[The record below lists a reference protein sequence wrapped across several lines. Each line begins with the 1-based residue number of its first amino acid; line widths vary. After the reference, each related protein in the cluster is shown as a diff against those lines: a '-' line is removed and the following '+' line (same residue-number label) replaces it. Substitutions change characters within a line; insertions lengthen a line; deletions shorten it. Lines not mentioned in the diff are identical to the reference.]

1 MNISFMDIGTHC
13 WTMKDDCAVE
23 CVVVAVRLEMFFGS
37 EREHGFGDVQLL
49 SDKTTIESGIIYTLE
64 KGNHNGDYFKRNFD
78 RVFMSKQE
86 LINSL

>member
-1 MNISFMDIGTHC
+1 MIAPLNALLSPSGLKC
-13 WTMKDDCAVE
+13 SL
-23 CVVVAVRLEMFFGS
+23 VVNANM
-37 EREHGFGDVQLL
+37 DVQLL